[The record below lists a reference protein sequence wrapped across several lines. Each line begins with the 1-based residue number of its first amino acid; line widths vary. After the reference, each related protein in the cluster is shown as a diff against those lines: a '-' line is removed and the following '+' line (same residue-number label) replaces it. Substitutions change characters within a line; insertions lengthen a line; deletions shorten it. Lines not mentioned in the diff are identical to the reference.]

1 MRLELPGDPLA
12 LARLLRLVSPALP
25 IGAYAYSQGL
35 EGAVECGWVHD
46 QRSVRDWLEG
56 LLALALTP
64 LDLALLARL
73 VTATE
78 AGDRRARDDWNER
91 LLAARETAE
100 LRFEDVQMGGALWRL
115 LGALGLATRLPP
127 PVGDS
132 SLACA
137 FAAAGVTWSIP
148 RDTLL
153 LGYAWC
159 WLENQVSAATKLVPL
174 GQTAAQGILETLLP
188 TLPGQVTR
196 ALAIGDEE
204 IGASL
209 PGLAWLSACHETQYS
224 RLFRS

>member
-46 QRSVRDWLEG
+46 QQSVRDWLEG
-56 LLALALTP
+56 LLVQALTP

-78 AGDRRARDDWNER
+78 EGDRLARDDWNER

-196 ALAIGDEE
+196 ALAIRDDE

-209 PGLAWLSACHETQYS
+209 PGLAWLSVCHETQYS